1 MGDNSFSENEDKMT
15 NTPISAGE
23 VRFFSGSSNP
33 QLAENIASK
42 LGVPLDETHIT
53 RFSNDN
59 LYIQLSASVR
69 YRRVYIVQ
77 SLSQPVND
85 HLMELLMMIDIARGA
100 AASEVHAIIPYYSFG
115 RSDKKDAPRISIT
128 ARLVADLLKTAGA
141 THVMSMMFHSPQVH
155 GFFGLPT
162 DPLSSRMVF
171 KEYLSNLDL
180 SGSIIVAPDMGQAKS
195 AARFA
200 KTLGLPVAA
209 GNKERISDS
218 EVIVSGLVGNQ
229 VRGHKRALIYD
240 DEIATGGS
248 ILELSRVLIDE
259 GVDDIRVVCT
269 HGIFSRGGLE
279 RLAVVPQIS
288 EIITTDTVYIPP
300 EKMHP
305 KLTVLSVAPVFA
317 DAIRHNIN
325 RESLSDLFV
334 FGE

>member
-1 MGDNSFSENEDKMT
+1 MA
-15 NTPISAGE
+15 NTSIPADE

-33 QLAENIASK
+33 KLAENIASK
-42 LGVPLDETHIT
+42 LGVPLDATHIS

-59 LYIQLSASVR
+59 MYIQLGASVR

-100 AASEVHAIIPYYSFG
+100 AASEIHAIIPYYSFG

-155 GFFGLPT
+155 GFFGIPT

-171 KEYLSNLDL
+171 KEYLFTCNL
-180 SGSIIVAPDMGQAKS
+180 SGAIIVAPDMGQAKS

-200 KTLGLPVAA
+200 RMLNLPVAA
-209 GNKERISDS
+209 GNKERISDT
-218 EVIVSGLVGNQ
+218 EVIISGLVGSQ

-248 ILELSRVLIDE
+248 ILELSRVLINE
-259 GVDDIRVVCT
+259 GIEDIMVICT
-269 HGIFSRGGLE
+269 HGVFSRGGLD
-279 RLAVVPQIS
+279 RLAAVPQIS
-288 EIITTDTVYIPP
+288 EIITTDTVYIAP
-300 EKMHP
+300 EKIHS
-305 KLTVLSVAPVFA
+305 KLKVLSVAPVFA
-317 DAIRHNIN
+317 DAIRHNFN
-325 RESLSDLFV
+325 HESISDLFV